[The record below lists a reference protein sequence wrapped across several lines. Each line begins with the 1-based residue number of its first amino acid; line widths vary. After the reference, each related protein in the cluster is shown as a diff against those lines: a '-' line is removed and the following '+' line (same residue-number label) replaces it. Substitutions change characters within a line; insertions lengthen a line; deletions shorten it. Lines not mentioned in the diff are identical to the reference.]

1 MKVNSVDTYNELA
14 GWLSETTPTMDELPK
29 ELPAVFS
36 FFSVELVTEDI
47 TILAHY
53 RLYQTIL
60 LLTVPYHFL

>member
-1 MKVNSVDTYNELA
+1 
-14 GWLSETTPTMDELPK
+14 MDELPK

-53 RLYQTIL
+53 RLYQTVL